1 MRRQSPSA
9 YSAFILLLLVSVAG
23 TTFAQNNNEISSPG
37 APGYAGIP
45 PIEMSSPAGAQP
57 SSSGMTLVFPT
68 GVTTSREAFS
78 SSFDA
83 NAPQS
88 NSRPLAASSP
98 LRDSTKVAEIG
109 GIIPGL
115 DTVPTFAGAF
125 AAQAGPSLGTVFPF
139 IFVGHDPRAGG
150 TTRIPAKITA
160 VSLRLLNADGSV
172 RVTVPFGP
180 LEDLTED
187 SPNFSPSNYTS
198 GHHIQ
203 FGDAVHRAQF
213 FNNMEEDWHTV
224 LTGPTIVNRITLTI
238 PRFVNVR
245 FPDGSVKPVQAYFLG
260 QAPNGDFLV
269 ELLDLLHNALNTN
282 AVINDI
288 VAGNFTTDA
297 ININMYPNTYL
308 FSINNQ
314 GQFAG
319 CCVLGF
325 HTFFLASG
333 TTPQPRWLFAFASWI
348 TPAGI
353 FPPDFADVTPLSH
366 ELAETFADPFLN
378 TRTPNWQFPNVPAN
392 AKICQNN
399 LEEGDPIETL
409 ATESVPITI
418 RERKEVFT
426 YHPQIIPLLQWFE
439 MGTTSNA
446 IGGAFSYPDTTALP
460 HSALPCPQ

>member
-1 MRRQSPSA
+1 MRNHSLTS
-9 YSAFILLLLVSVAG
+9 SSLIFCLLLLVCLAG
-23 TTFAQNNNEISSPG
+23 TTFAQNNEITAPAS
-37 APGYAGIP
+37 PGYASVP
-45 PIEMSSPAGAQP
+45 AIELSSPAGLQP
-57 SSSGMTLVFPT
+57 SASGMTLVFPT

-83 NAPQS
+83 NAIQ
-88 NSRPLAASSP
+88 NGSRPLMASSP
-98 LRDSTKVAEIG
+98 LKDSTKIAENG

-160 VSLRLLNADGSV
+160 VSLQLLNADGSV
-172 RVTVPFGP
+172 RAIVPFGP

-187 SPNFSPSNYTS
+187 SPNFSLSNYTS

-238 PRFVNVR
+238 PRFVNVQ
-245 FPDGSVKPVQAYFLG
+245 FPDGSTKSIQAYILG
-260 QAPNGDFLV
+260 RAPNGDFLV
-269 ELLDLLHNALNTN
+269 EMLDLLHNALNTN

-308 FSINNQ
+308 FSIDNQ
-314 GQFAG
+314 GNFAG

-325 HTFFLASG
+325 HTFFRETG
-333 TTPQPRWLFAFASWI
+333 VTPQPRWLFSFASWI
-348 TPAGI
+348 TPAKV

-366 ELAETFADPFLN
+366 ELAETFADPFVN
-378 TRTPNWQFPNVPAN
+378 TRTPTWQFPNVPAT
-392 AKICQNN
+392 AKICQSN
-399 LEEGDPIETL
+399 LEEGDPIESL
-409 ATESVPITI
+409 ATQSVPITI
-418 RERKEVFT
+418 RERNEVFT
-426 YHPQIIPLLQWFE
+426 YHPQIIPLVQWFE
-439 MGTTSNA
+439 MGPTSNA